1 MKIEFSIETEYGTYT
16 DALNLPDDVTYSNE
30 EIDAMK
36 QDRVNNWLAII
47 TAPPI
52 DIQEEQFIEET
63 QVIEETPVIDIQEE
77 QFIEETPVE

>member
-1 MKIEFSIETEYGTYT
+1 
-16 DALNLPDDVTYSNE
+16 
-30 EIDAMK
+30 MK